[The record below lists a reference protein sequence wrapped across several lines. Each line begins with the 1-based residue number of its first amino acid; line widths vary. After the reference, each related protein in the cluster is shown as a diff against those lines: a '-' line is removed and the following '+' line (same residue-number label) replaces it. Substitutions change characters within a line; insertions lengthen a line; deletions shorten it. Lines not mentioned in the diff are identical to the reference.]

1 MVCARLVDRGI
12 CVYGCT
18 WKQPVCHWY
27 LKFKNCKYGN
37 NCRNLHLTKG
47 AGKGTGK
54 EGASHRATDTQIAE
68 DRDLLGI
75 IDPAT
80 MDEAVV
86 NERFRRLSKLVHPD
100 KVSKDPQ
107 SQRDACTIFRG
118 LTRARD
124 RLLALVRG
132 R

>member
-1 MVCARLVDRGI
+1 MVCGRLFDRGY
-12 CVYGCT
+12 CKYGCT
-18 WKQPVCHWY
+18 RQQAVCHFH
-27 LKFKNCKYGN
+27 LKSGCKYGN

-75 IDPAT
+75 EDPTT
-80 MDEAVV
+80 MDEAVI
-86 NERFRRLSKLVHPD
+86 NASFRRLSKLVHPD
-100 KVSKDPQ
+100 KVSKVPQ
-107 SQRDACTIFRG
+107 SQRDASTIFRG
-118 LTRARD
+118 LMRARD

>member
-1 MVCARLVDRGI
+1 MVLCRRLADRGY
-12 CVYGCT
+12 CKYGCT
-18 WKQPVCHWY
+18 RQQTVCHFH
-27 LKFKNCKYGN
+27 LKSWCKYGN

-54 EGASHRATDTQIAE
+54 EGASHRATDTEIAE

-75 IDPAT
+75 EDPAT

>member
-1 MVCARLVDRGI
+1 MVCGRLRDRGYCI
-12 CVYGCT
+12 YGCT
-18 WKQPVCHWY
+18 RQQPVCHFH
-27 LKFKNCKYGN
+27 LKYGCKNGN

-54 EGASHRATDTQIAE
+54 EGASHRATHTQIAE